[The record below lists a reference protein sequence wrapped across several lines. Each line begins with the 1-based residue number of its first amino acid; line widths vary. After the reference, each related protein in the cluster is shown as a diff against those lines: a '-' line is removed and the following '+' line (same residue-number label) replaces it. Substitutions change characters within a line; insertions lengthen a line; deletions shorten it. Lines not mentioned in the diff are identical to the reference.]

1 MHSGIGSL
9 LRFIGRNLLSLVAIA
24 CILAL
29 GNVALK
35 EWHAVRAAQSN
46 LVTLESGETAASAHA
61 QQATLGLGERIVS
74 YRNAPLGALETHI
87 ATLEARERE
96 AALVPLRPLLRFPL
110 PSGGD
115 LPFMLAQQYKQKVD
129 LEILR
134 QELACLRQLHAY
146 ATAGLNKPGAL
157 DRLRLLHAAHVDA
170 YDRYLVH
177 ARTIADLNWIQRA
190 LLEQPGM
197 RSAYLASL
205 ANERARLLAENN
217 SAWQAWNA
225 QHVALARI
233 DSALSA
239 AAPGLDAQRIDAMLA
254 PLRDDVGRAS
264 AVVSGSVITH
274 ALGPVIDAL
283 PLAAFVLLMSC
294 AGHLLVKALFYYVL
308 APLAATRKPIR
319 LDHKYSGSIVSDTG
333 VPTSAVSQQVLLA
346 AGERLLVLPDYVQS
360 APVGGEKKT
369 RWLLDWSCPWTSLVS
384 GMFALT
390 SISTT
395 RSEPV
400 ILSASDDA
408 SSELALVTLPAGAS
422 MVFQP
427 RCLVGVL
434 YADATPLR
442 ISRHWRLGTLHA
454 WLTLQLRYLV
464 FHGPAT
470 LVVKGSR
477 GVRVE
482 AAGPGR
488 LISQAATLGFS
499 ANLEYSTVRC
509 DTFFPFYLGKT
520 ALLQDQFAGGPGYY
534 VYDETPR
541 GGKRGNAVA
550 RGLEGLTDALF
561 KVFGI

>member
-1 MHSGIGSL
+1 MHSGLGSL
-9 LRFIGRNLLSLVAIA
+9 LRFVGRNLLSLVAIA
-24 CILAL
+24 CVLAL
-29 GNVALK
+29 GNAALK
-35 EWHAVRAAQSN
+35 EWNTVRAAQGD
-46 LVTLESGETAASAHA
+46 LAALGAGEAVARAHA
-61 QQATLGLGERIVS
+61 QQASGTLGGRIAS
-74 YRNAPLGALETHI
+74 YRSTPLAALETHI
-87 ATLEARERE
+87 SAVQARERA
-96 AALVPLRPLLRFPL
+96 AALVPARPLLRFPL
-110 PSGGD
+110 PASAD
-115 LPFMLAQQYKQKVD
+115 IPVRLAEQYKHKID
-129 LEILR
+129 LEIVR

-146 ATAGLNKPGAL
+146 ASAGLDKPRAL
-157 DRLRLLHAAHVDA
+157 ERLRMLHAAHTEA
-170 YDRYLVH
+170 YNGYLAH
-177 ARTIADLNWIQRA
+177 AHTIAGLNWIQKA
-190 LLEQPGM
+190 LLEEPLM

-217 SAWQAWNA
+217 RAWQAWNA
-225 QHVALARI
+225 QRAAIARI
-233 DSALSA
+233 DGALSA
-239 AAPGLDAQRIDAMLA
+239 TAPGMDRQRIDAMLA
-254 PLRDDVGRAS
+254 PLHDDIGRAN
-264 AVVSGSVITH
+264 AVVAGSAITR
-274 ALGPVIDAL
+274 ALRPVMEAL
-283 PLAAFVLLMSC
+283 PLAALVLLMSF
-294 AGHLLVKALFYYVL
+294 AAHLLVKALFYYVL
-308 APLAATRKPIR
+308 APLASTLRPIR
-319 LDHKYSGSIVSDTG
+319 LSQKASGSIAIHAG
-333 VPTSAVSQQVLLA
+333 LPASAVSQQVMLA
-346 AGERLLVLPDYVQS
+346 PGERLLVLPDYVQS
-360 APVGGEKKT
+360 APAGGEKKT

-390 SISTT
+390 SIRTA

-408 SSELALVTLPAGAS
+408 SSELALVTLPAGAA

-434 YADATPLR
+434 YTDAAPLH

-482 AAGPGR
+482 AAGQGR

-499 ANLEYSTVRC
+499 ANLDYSTVRC

-541 GGKRGNAVA
+541 GGKRGNPVA
-550 RGLEGLTDALF
+550 RGLEGLTDALL